1 MSILQTIDS
10 KEYVCWS
17 FRKSKN
23 ETAKPQKRKAGEAT
37 RTPILVTY
45 SINYSIFHR
54 KVRENFADWAGGCVQ
69 SIANVPLSAGQSRSE
84 ESGKR
89 DGIEAGQGVVL
100 FDKRPQDKR

>member
-17 FRKSKN
+17 FRNTQPEKN
-23 ETAKPQKRKAGEAT
+23 TP
-37 RTPILVTY
+37 TPILVTY
-45 SINYSIFHR
+45 SINYSRFYR
-54 KVRENFADWAGGCVQ
+54 RDKENFAGWAGGCVQ

-89 DGIEAGQGVVL
+89 DGIEAG
-100 FDKRPQDKR
+100 KE